1 MLFYFK
7 NVTDL
12 LFGFIICLYDRLF
25 SSLLVYFKKKNCFRI
40 SYFICQIS
48 VFFCFFY
55 NMFIIE
61 VCCVFELN
69 LVLGF
74 LILGLFNTCC
84 FEFLITVHFFT
95 KQLVTGSPAP
105 NPRHWSRQK

>member
-25 SSLLVYFKKKNCFRI
+25 SSLLVYLKKKIVSEFLI
-40 SYFICQIS
+40 LFVKL
-48 VFFCFFY
+48 VFFFFFFY

-74 LILGLFNTCC
+74 LFLGLVQNLLF
-84 FEFLITVHFFT
+84 
-95 KQLVTGSPAP
+95 
-105 NPRHWSRQK
+105 